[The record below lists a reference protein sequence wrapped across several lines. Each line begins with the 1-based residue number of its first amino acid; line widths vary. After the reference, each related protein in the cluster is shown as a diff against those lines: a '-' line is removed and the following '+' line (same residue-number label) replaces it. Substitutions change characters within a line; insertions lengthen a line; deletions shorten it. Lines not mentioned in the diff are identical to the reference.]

1 MRGRQDE
8 RSFEHGGFMN
18 SKLKTLLGIILFAAL
33 LGGAYYAYQML
44 SAKNVPGKFGQNLEV
59 PTQKPTPAGDEKAEV
74 TPAAEQTPQAETD
87 PAENNNADENPD
99 AIDFT
104 VYDAAGNEVKLS
116 DFYGKP
122 IIINF
127 WTTWCPYCIEEMPY
141 FEEAWKKYGEEINF
155 LMVDCVDGDRET
167 QEMGESYI
175 EKNGFTFPVYYDTT
189 EIAAYTYQ
197 IYSLP
202 TSVFIDSEGKILV
215 YYPGR
220 LTAEML
226 QKGIDLILPAQ

>member
-1 MRGRQDE
+1 
-8 RSFEHGGFMN
+8 MN
-18 SKLKTLLGIILFAAL
+18 SKLKAL
-33 LGGAYYAYQML
+33 LGMILFIAMLGGVYYAYRTL
-44 SAKNVPGKFGQNLEV
+44 SVKNIPGKFGQAIEV
-59 PTQKPTPAGDEKAEV
+59 PTQKPTPGEDEKAEA
-74 TPAAEQTPQAETD
+74 TPAAEQPSQPETD
-87 PAENNNADENPD
+87 PAENNETDDYLD

-127 WTTWCPYCIEEMPY
+127 WTTWCPYCIEEMPH
-141 FEEAWKKYGEEINF
+141 FEEAWKKYGEEIHF
-155 LMVDCVDGDRET
+155 LMIDCVDGDRET
-167 QEMGESYI
+167 QAMGESYI
-175 EKNGFTFPVYYDTT
+175 AENGFTFPVYYDTT
-189 EIAAYTYQ
+189 EIAAYIYQ

-202 TSVFIDSEGKILV
+202 TSVFINSDGKVIV
-215 YYPGR
+215 YYPGG